1 MQRKIGINKQYRG
14 WSVNREIKIQLM
26 VTNID
31 SDITQYTMQ
40 NNRKMCYREDAEK
53 KWPENFPWESESTQE
68 KRKCAKRKKKRKN
81 VCLLKETNKM
91 NEEKKLA
98 ATTAKNRLEL
108 NAEHM

>member
-53 KWPENFPWESESTQE
+53 K
-68 KRKCAKRKKKRKN
+68 
-81 VCLLKETNKM
+81 
-91 NEEKKLA
+91 
-98 ATTAKNRLEL
+98 
-108 NAEHM
+108 